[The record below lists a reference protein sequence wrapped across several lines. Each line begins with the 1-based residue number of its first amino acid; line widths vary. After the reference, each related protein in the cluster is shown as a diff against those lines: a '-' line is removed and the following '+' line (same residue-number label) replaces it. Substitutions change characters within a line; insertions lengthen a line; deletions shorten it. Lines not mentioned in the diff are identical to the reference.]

1 MNLKELTE
9 KRADYKNKMA
19 ELLNTAKTEERA
31 MNEEEVKYFDDYEKE
46 VASLDKTIERMEKM
60 EKMEEK
66 TVKKDEMTVEERD
79 SKTFVDYIRA
89 TLENRATNMTTGD
102 NGAIIPQTIAQKII
116 SKAYDMSTILAK
128 ATKYNTK
135 GKLAIPVYEED
146 SSNSITMAYS
156 EEFAELSSNIGNM
169 KSVDLNGYLAGAL
182 ALVSKS
188 LIANTDIDLETV
200 VVNLMAQAIAR
211 FQEKECLQGTEG
223 KVRGLKDVKLEVTAK
238 SNSAITA
245 EELIQL
251 KNKVKKGFRANAVW
265 IMSNE
270 TLTAIELLKD
280 NDGKFIFH
288 EDMTGEHNGYIL
300 GYPVEVSDNM
310 DDIAADKTVIY
321 FGDFSGLA
329 LKQRND
335 AVELNILR
343 ERYATQHAVG
353 FNAWVEFDAKVENA
367 QKIAKLVMAS

>member
-1 MNLKELTE
+1 MEYHAGLVEQKEYE
-9 KRADYKNKMA
+9 
-19 ELLNTAKTEERA
+19 KTEAASMEI
-31 MNEEEVKYFDDYEKE
+31 EETK
-46 VASLDKTIERMEKM
+46 I
-60 EKMEEK
+60 MEEK
-66 TVKKDEMTVEERD
+66 TVKTDEMTVEERD

-146 SSNSITMAYS
+146 SNSITMAYS

>member
-9 KRADYKNKMA
+9 KRTDYKNKMT
-19 ELLNTAKTEERA
+19 ELLDKAKVEERA
-31 MNEEEVKYFDDYEKE
+31 MSDDEVKSFDDYEKE
-46 VASLDKTIERMEKM
+46 IAKLDKTIERMEKI

-66 TVKKDEMTVEERD
+66 KVKTDEMTVEERE
-79 SKTFVDYIRA
+79 SKEFVDYIRA

-135 GKLAIPVYEED
+135 GKLSIPVYEED
-146 SSNSITMAYS
+146 GNSITMAYS
-156 EEFAELSSNIGNM
+156 DEFTELTSNIGKM
-169 KSVDLNGYLAGAL
+169 KSIDLNGYLAGAL

-223 KVRGLKDVKLEVTAK
+223 KVRGLKDVKLAVTAK

-245 EELIQL
+245 DELIQL
-251 KNKVKKGFRANAVW
+251 KNKVKKGFRADAVW

-270 TLTAIELLKD
+270 TLTALELLKD

-310 DDIAADKTVIY
+310 EEIGSDKTVIY

-329 LKQRND
+329 LKQRDD
-335 AVELNILR
+335 AVELNVLR
-343 ERYATQHAVG
+343 EKYATQHAVG

>member
-1 MNLKELTE
+1 
-9 KRADYKNKMA
+9 
-19 ELLNTAKTEERA
+19 
-31 MNEEEVKYFDDYEKE
+31 
-46 VASLDKTIERMEKM
+46 
-60 EKMEEK
+60 
-66 TVKKDEMTVEERD
+66 
-79 SKTFVDYIRA
+79 
-89 TLENRATNMTTGD
+89 
-102 NGAIIPQTIAQKII
+102 
-116 SKAYDMSTILAK
+116 
-128 ATKYNTK
+128 
-135 GKLAIPVYEED
+135 
-146 SSNSITMAYS
+146 
-156 EEFAELSSNIGNM
+156 
-169 KSVDLNGYLAGAL
+169 
-182 ALVSKS
+182 
-188 LIANTDIDLETV
+188 
-200 VVNLMAQAIAR
+200 
-211 FQEKECLQGTEG
+211 
-223 KVRGLKDVKLEVTAK
+223 
-238 SNSAITA
+238 
-245 EELIQL
+245 
-251 KNKVKKGFRANAVW
+251 
-265 IMSNE
+265 MSNE